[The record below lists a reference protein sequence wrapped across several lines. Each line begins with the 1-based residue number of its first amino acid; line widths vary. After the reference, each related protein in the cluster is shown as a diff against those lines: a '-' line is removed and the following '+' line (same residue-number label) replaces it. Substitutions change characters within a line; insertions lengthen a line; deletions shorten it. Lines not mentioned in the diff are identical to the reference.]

1 MVTPNCWR
9 CLLRPSMAAIKAA
22 PRRVAMPGILATMP
36 GPMTTAAAFSVS
48 APVAASAPTP
58 AAPKKRKGN
67 ASRKKKTY
75 KPTGKS
81 PLPGERK
88 AFRKRIQLSNN
99 NALRVEGLQT
109 LTRQVIGDRK
119 SIGSVCALSEPV
131 VDQLR
136 AVEAFKHTQT
146 WGLFHAPHTL
156 IRTETVELAERIQKA
171 AVNKENLRMVI
182 SGDKVTGKS
191 TLLLQAMTTAFLND
205 WIVIN
210 FPEAQEL
217 TTACTEYAPL
227 PGTTPQQYMQ
237 PVYAYNILQQMRKAS
252 GHILQ
257 TMTVLNKHQD
267 LSLEIITHASSL
279 LDLIDSCKETE
290 TAWPVLQ
297 ALWTELQTPSK
308 DRRPVMVTLD
318 GLAHIMRTSDY
329 RSPAFELIHS
339 HDLTLVRWF
348 VDGLSNGNG
357 FNGFP
362 AGGAF
367 IAAETKGNSPKS
379 FSVELAIAQREA
391 VQRGEEPPA
400 RDPYCRHYD
409 ARVDEALKDVPV
421 LRLGGMSR
429 AETRSLMEYWAASG
443 LLRDAVDEKK
453 VTDVWSI
460 GGNGNVGEMERAALM
475 TMKM

>member
-1 MVTPNCWR
+1 
-9 CLLRPSMAAIKAA
+9 MAAIKAA

-67 ASRKKKTY
+67 ASRKKKTC

-210 FPEAQEL
+210 FPE
-217 TTACTEYAPL
+217 
-227 PGTTPQQYMQ
+227 G
-237 PVYAYNILQQMRKAS
+237 
-252 GHILQ
+252 
-257 TMTVLNKHQD
+257 
-267 LSLEIITHASSL
+267 
-279 LDLIDSCKETE
+279 
-290 TAWPVLQ
+290 
-297 ALWTELQTPSK
+297 
-308 DRRPVMVTLD
+308 
-318 GLAHIMRTSDY
+318 
-329 RSPAFELIHS
+329 
-339 HDLTLVRWF
+339 
-348 VDGLSNGNG
+348 
-357 FNGFP
+357 
-362 AGGAF
+362 
-367 IAAETKGNSPKS
+367 
-379 FSVELAIAQREA
+379 
-391 VQRGEEPPA
+391 
-400 RDPYCRHYD
+400 
-409 ARVDEALKDVPV
+409 
-421 LRLGGMSR
+421 
-429 AETRSLMEYWAASG
+429 
-443 LLRDAVDEKK
+443 
-453 VTDVWSI
+453 
-460 GGNGNVGEMERAALM
+460 
-475 TMKM
+475 